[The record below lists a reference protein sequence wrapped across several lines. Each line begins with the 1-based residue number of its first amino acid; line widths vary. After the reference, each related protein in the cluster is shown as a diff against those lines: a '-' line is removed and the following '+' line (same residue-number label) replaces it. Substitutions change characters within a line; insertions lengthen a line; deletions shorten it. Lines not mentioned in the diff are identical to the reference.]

1 MTNRKLDAFGL
12 YPLLAYILLI
22 IAFFGLSNYLFSKSE
37 YAPYLYIVV
46 ALGLSIKLSEKKR
59 IDFLK
64 MCFKTTDYFKIRIV
78 ENSLIALPFVIYL
91 IVEERFLPAV
101 VLFLFV
107 NLFAFFNLK
116 TTTNFTIPTPFGKRP
131 FEFSSGFRN
140 TFFVF
145 PIAYIITYISVNV
158 NNFNLGVFS
167 MLLIFIV
174 TLSYYAKLENEYYVW
189 SFSDSSKVF
198 LIKKIRTALL
208 FSTFLSLP
216 IVIFLILFFHSELET
231 LLIFW
236 ILGYAYLVTVI
247 LAKYSIYPY
256 EINIPQGVLIAVSLV
271 FPPLLI
277 GIIPYFYSQSV
288 KRLKT
293 ILE

>member
-1 MTNRKLDAFGL
+1 MANRKLDAFGL
-12 YPLLAYILLI
+12 HPLLAYILLI
-22 IAFFGLSNYLFSKSE
+22 IAFVGLSNYLFSKSE
-37 YAPYLYIVV
+37 YAPYLYIVI
-46 ALGLSIKLSEKKR
+46 ALGLSIKFSEKKR
-59 IDFLK
+59 VDFLK
-64 MCFKTTDYFKIRIV
+64 MCFKTTDYYKIRVV

-91 IVEERFLPAV
+91 IVEKHFFFAI
-101 VLFLFV
+101 VLFLLV
-107 NLFAFFNLK
+107 NLFVFFNLK
-116 TTTNFTIPTPFGKRP
+116 TTTIFTVPTPFGKRP

-145 PIAYIITYISVNV
+145 PMAYGLTFISVDV

-174 TLSYYAKLENEYYVW
+174 TFSYYAKLENEYYVW
-189 SFSDSSKVF
+189 SFSNSSKTF

-216 IVIFLILFFHSELET
+216 IVIFLMLFFHSELET
-231 LLIFW
+231 ILVFW
-236 ILGYAYLVTVI
+236 GLGYAYLVTVI

-256 EINIPQGVLIAVSLV
+256 EMNIPQVVLIAMSFV

-277 GIIPYFYSQSV
+277 GIIPYFYSQSF
-288 KRLKT
+288 KRLKA